1 MRLDAPHGAD
11 QLEMLCGDT
20 VLEPTMTLASI
31 RQHIMKSNGDILLSY
46 RPKTTQPLSVSD
58 P

>member
-1 MRLDAPHGAD
+1 MRLETPFTAD

-20 VLEPTMTLASI
+20 VLAPTMTLASI

-46 RPKTTQPLSVSD
+46 RPKTAPSLSVSE